1 MSRPEG
7 GLFTP
12 AFVRGCA
19 SKLVL
24 TLTIFIGEGNSVW
37 FAVAPSPLELGLS
50 PLLRSLVGGAGIFD
64 GEAATDVLAPCST
77 FSITMALLSSR
88 NWQALATEDVAKTL
102 YF

>member
-12 AFVRGCA
+12 VFVRGCA

-37 FAVAPSPLELGLS
+37 FAVAPPLELGLS
-50 PLLRSLVGGAGIFD
+50 PLLRSLLGGAGIFD

-88 NWQALATEDVAKTL
+88 N
-102 YF
+102 